1 MSDLEKFK
9 EVVDDVWKMVFGT
22 ERRQNEEPEYTNVD
36 KGFTKE
42 QVKEWKKFAKI
53 TDLSKFEG
61 MYTDKKPKRAR
72 TEKGYY
78 KADDKSTPD
87 VNEAWENE

>member
-22 ERRQNEEPEYTNVD
+22 ERRQTEEPEYTNVD

-42 QVKEWKKFAKI
+42 QVKGWKKYAMTK
-53 TDLSKFEG
+53 D
-61 MYTDKKPKRAR
+61 KPKRSR

-78 KADDKSTPD
+78 KSDDKSTPD
-87 VNEAWENE
+87 VNEAWENK